1 MTSLILNGIK
11 ARTTSILFR
20 IIFNDECLKSIVH
33 HSGEAIHLA
42 RDFGYVCESEFPAK
56 QVAEFLTRR
65 NTDIS
70 EQFRRKEL
78 LLATRLVT
86 KELMDLLNQDRSPL
100 CNTKPAMILDP
111 NIQGHLTHFS
121 MITHGFGSP
130 AIVASLTAIQVMGE
144 NDCNAFYIV
153 DSTYTIGS
161 YKIHLFQNYLN
172 ESLKCIEK
180 TLPPG
185 GLSIGSLDT
194 KPIQLDSKLLL
205 SSQLGILEKK

>member
-11 ARTTSILFR
+11 ARTTSILFC
-20 IIFNDECLKSIVH
+20 IPHHIFDDEFLH

-65 NTDIS
+65 SGDIS
-70 EQFRRKEL
+70 DQFRRKEL
-78 LLATRLVT
+78 LLATRLIT

-121 MITHGFGSP
+121 LITHGFGSP
-130 AIVASLTAIQVMGE
+130 AIVASLTAIQVSGE
-144 NDCNAFYIV
+144 KNC
-153 DSTYTIGS
+153 
-161 YKIHLFQNYLN
+161 YKCQI
-172 ESLKCIEK
+172 K
-180 TLPPG
+180 TTTFSE
-185 GLSIGSLDT
+185 LS
-194 KPIQLDSKLLL
+194 K
-205 SSQLGILEKK
+205 